1 MDDVSMNKLLG
12 LALVAA
18 LAGSVSGG
26 PFRRSNTV
34 AVCSGGAC
42 APAPAAAGK
51 QSVGTGTAQGAAVII
66 ASLGRLR
73 HLGGNRGAEGIG
85 LGSTPDQAIR
95 NCCFYGRLTP
105 ADIGTARMANGQYV
119 AVIRYR

>member
-1 MDDVSMNKLLG
+1 MDDVSMNRLLG
-12 LALVAA
+12 LALILA

-26 PFRRSNTV
+26 PFRRGNTV

-42 APAPAAAGK
+42 APATAPATT
-51 QSVGTGTAQGAAVII
+51 QTVGTGTAQGAAIII
-66 ASLGRLR
+66 ASMGRLR

-85 LGSTPDQAIR
+85 LGSTPDQAIK
-95 NCCFYGRLTP
+95 NCCFYGRLAP